1 MNAAARAFW
10 RPATL
15 RYSSFMTPKY
25 VRPLS
30 TAVSN
35 TNELSF
41 LDSVFYFFNQ
51 AAGYTNVDHNMLNVI
66 RECSN
71 TVQFKF
77 PVKRDNGTIEVVTA
91 YRAQHSTHFLPT
103 KGGIRYA
110 DNVNAEE
117 VQALAT
123 LMTLKCAVA
132 DVPYGGAKGGVCINA
147 KNYSADELQRITRR
161 YTHELNKRGLIGVH
175 LDVPAPDFGT
185 GPREMSWIHDT
196 YSELNPG
203 EPQSLGCVTG
213 KPVGQGGIRGRESAT
228 GLGLFYGIRSMLN
241 NEYIVERA
249 GLTAGTGLKNR
260 TFVVQGLGNVGY
272 WAAHFIHKAGGK
284 IVAVG
289 EHDGVVSNY
298 DTGLNPTELKKYVR
312 ESGGVAGY
320 PNGEHQPEADP
331 VTMECDVL
339 VPAALEGVIHRGNAE
354 QVRSRLVAEGAN
366 GPCTAGAD
374 EILTANG
381 VVVLPDLLANAM
393 GVTCSY
399 VEWAKNLAGMRLG
412 RLTRRHSEAQG
423 RALAKVMAENGFDI
437 DKEVR
442 ELIETGAD
450 EEAHV
455 RSGLEDTMVDV
466 CDQVFDMLKS
476 GKVPSLRVAAYVKAI
491 ERVAEAYERRG
502 VWP

>member
-1 MNAAARAFW
+1 MNAARAIL
-10 RPATL
+10 RGATPRRGLFAPPL
-15 RYSSFMTPKY
+15 RA
-25 VRPLS
+25 LS
-30 TAVSN
+30 AAPT
-35 TNELSF
+35 ELSF
-41 LDSVFYFFNQ
+41 LDSVFHFFNQ
-51 AAGYTNVDHNMLNVI
+51 AAGYTNVDRNLLDVI

-77 PVKRDNGTIEVVTA
+77 PLRRDDGRIEVITA

-110 DNVNAEE
+110 ETVDAEE

-147 KNYSADELQRITRR
+147 RNYSPDELQRITRR

-213 KPVGQGGIRGRESAT
+213 KPVGQGGIRGRASAT
-228 GLGLFYGIRSMLN
+228 GLGLFYGVRCMLN
-241 NEYIVERA
+241 NPYIVQRA
-249 GLTAGTGLKNR
+249 GLPEGTGLNNR

-272 WAAHFIHKAGGK
+272 WAAHFIHQAGGK
-284 IVAVG
+284 IVAVA
-289 EHDGVVSNY
+289 ERDGVISNY
-298 DTGLNPTELKKYVR
+298 DTGIDPDALRKHLVA
-312 ESGGVAGY
+312 SGGVSGFPDGDY
-320 PNGEHQPEADP
+320 EPHADP
-331 VTMECDVL
+331 ATMQCDVL
-339 VPAALEGVIHRGNAE
+339 VPAALEGVIHQGNARD
-354 QVRSRLVAEGAN
+354 VAARMVAEGAN

-374 EILTANG
+374 EILTDNG
-381 VVVLPDLLANAM
+381 VIVLPDLLANAM

-423 RALAKVMAENGFDI
+423 TALARVMAENGFDMEP
-437 DKEVR
+437 EVR
-442 ELIETGAD
+442 ALIQTGAD

-455 RSGLEDTMVDV
+455 RSGLEDTMIQC
-466 CDQVFDMLKS
+466 CDEVFDMLKS
-476 GKVPSLRVAAYVKAI
+476 GKVPSLRVAAYVKGI
-491 ERVAEAYERRG
+491 ERVAESYQRRG